1 MGGGERLCL
10 APEFKDRVR
19 KGGSVFMKADVFQQV
34 EAIRQALS
42 LLRRHL

>member
-1 MGGGERLCL
+1 MACWAAG
-10 APEFKDRVR
+10 FKDRVQKSGR
-19 KGGSVFMKADVFQQV
+19 VFMKADVFQQV